1 MSFVHLHLHTQFSLL
16 DGAIKLGDLI
26 QRAKQYEMPAVA
38 ITDHGNMFGAIKFY
52 QSATRAG
59 IKPIIGSEVYVAPKG
74 RGDRTQRKSYHL
86 ILLAKDLEGYRNLCR
101 LSSIGYLQGFY
112 YVPRIDWEVL
122 QAHSRGL
129 ICTTACIG
137 GEMGQAILRGDTDH
151 AMKTAKEYDALFGRG
166 NYYLELQHNG
176 YPDQEKVNAELL
188 NISEIT
194 GIPVVAT
201 NDCHY
206 LDQAHADAHEVLM
219 AIQTGKT
226 MEAEDRLSHDAQEL
240 YFKSPDIMFQQF
252 KGLERALEATEEIA
266 AKINLQIPDLGVPK
280 LPHFVPPGNQDLE
293 DYLRELTNKGLQD
306 RLVNLKIT
314 DPDEQQ
320 RYQDRLD
327 LEVRVI
333 IEMGFVGY
341 FLIVYDFIRWAKEN
355 SIPVGPGRGS
365 GAGSLAAYSL
375 GITDLDPLRYG
386 LLFERFLNPERV
398 SMPDFDID
406 FCKDKRDQVIEYVAD
421 KYGRD
426 RVGQIITYSSLNARG
441 VIKDVGRALGMSFA
455 DTDRVTKLVPV
466 ELGIELK
473 DALQKEPKLR
483 ALRDSEPLY
492 TRLFEVSLVL
502 EGLHRHAGVHAA
514 GIVIGQEPLLEICPL
529 LKTNDGDVVT
539 QYAKDEAE
547 AVGLVKF
554 DFLGLKT
561 LTVIDV
567 ALRLIEETTGEPLK
581 LDALPLD
588 DKAVYD
594 LISTAETTGVFQ
606 LESSGFRD
614 LLRRL
619 RPDTFEDII
628 AVLALYRPGPLD
640 AGMVDQYVR
649 RKRGDEPVTY
659 FHPSVKEI
667 LKETYGVVVYQE
679 QVMQISCAIA
689 GYSLGRADILRK
701 AMGKKKKEIIDA
713 ERAPFIKASIAR
725 GHKKKEMETLF
736 ETLEAFA
743 RYGFNKS
750 HSAAYAVVTFQTAYI
765 KAHFPVEFICALM
778 TCDMDRTD
786 KMVLYVSEAK
796 RLGIQVRVP
805 DINRSRKDF
814 SVVDGEILM
823 GLGGIKNVGGSAI
836 EAIVEE
842 RTAAGPFESFYDFCM
857 RVDLRRVNR
866 RVIESLVHG
875 GAFDQFDVNRARI
888 EERLDDV
895 LGTAQKAQRQKATGQ
910 LALFGGG
917 SADSSF
923 KDPLEARKGERMSR
937 GEKKLALQKE
947 KENLG
952 FYLSAHPL
960 DALKAEIKAFTS
972 HTILGVQ
979 RAAANRPVRVAG
991 VVSALKA
998 KIQKNGGKMGRF
1010 TLEDQEGF
1018 IEVMAFSKAFEA
1030 GMEKLEGNE
1039 PVLIEGAVMVD
1050 GDGENTI
1057 HRIRAEKVLTFPEVR
1072 LDLTRRVR
1080 LRIREGVHD
1089 REAIACLH
1097 EVMRSSDGEIPVT
1110 VLVEI
1115 PGSGTAALPLSR
1127 DYRVMP
1133 DDDWVT
1139 SAFKILGAG
1148 GVIFDKKTPDEWL
1161 SSTPKS
1167 NNFRRGGDG
1176 GNGGSGGSGFR
1187 R

>member
-26 QRAKQYEMPAVA
+26 ERAKQYEMPAVA

-52 QSATRAG
+52 QMATRAG
-59 IKPIIGSEVYVAPKG
+59 IKPIIGSEMYVAPKG
-74 RGDRTQRKSYHL
+74 REDRTVRKSYHL
-86 ILLAKDLEGYRNLCR
+86 ILLAKDLEGYHNLCR
-101 LSSIGYLQGFY
+101 LSSIGYLHGFY

-122 QAHSRGL
+122 QAHSKGL
-129 ICTTACIG
+129 LCTTACMG
-137 GEMGQAILRGDTDH
+137 GEMGQSILRGDTDH
-151 AMKTAKEYDALFGRG
+151 ALKTAKEYDTLFGRG

-176 YPDQEKVNAELL
+176 YPEQEKVNAELL

-206 LDQAHADAHEVLM
+206 LDQSHADAHEVLM

-226 MEAEDRLSHDAQEL
+226 MDMENRLSHDAQEL
-240 YFKSPDIMFQQF
+240 YFKSPEIMYQQF
-252 KGLERALEATEEIA
+252 KGLERALDVTEEIA
-266 AKINLQIPDLGVPK
+266 SKINLVLPDLGVPK
-280 LPHFVPPGNQDLE
+280 LPHFSPPKGQGLE
-293 DYLRELTNKGLQD
+293 DYLRELTDKGLQV
-306 RLVNLKIT
+306 RLKKLGIT
-314 DPDEQQ
+314 DPEQRQ
-320 RYQDRLD
+320 QYQDRLD

-333 IEMGFVGY
+333 IEMGFSGY
-341 FLIVYDFIRWAKEN
+341 FLIVSDFIIWAKEN
-355 SIPVGPGRGS
+355 GIPVGPGRGS

-375 GITDLDPLRYG
+375 GITDLDPIRYG

-406 FCKDKRDQVIEYVAD
+406 FCKDKRDQVIDYVAE

-441 VIKDVGRALGMSFA
+441 VLKDVGRALGMSFA
-455 DTDRVTKLVPV
+455 DTDKVTKLVPA
-466 ELGIELK
+466 ELGIDLAT
-473 DALQKEPKLR
+473 ALEKEPKLR
-483 ALRDSEPLY
+483 GLRDSEPLY
-492 TRLFEVSLVL
+492 TRLFEVSQVL

-514 GIVIGQEPLLEICPL
+514 GIVIGQEPLTEICPL
-529 LKTNDGDVVT
+529 LKTNEGDVVT

-567 ALRLIEETTGEPLK
+567 ALRLIKETTGQ
-581 LDALPLD
+581 PLD
-588 DKAVYD
+588 LDTIPMDDPAVYE
-594 LISTAETTGVFQ
+594 LISSAETTGVFQ

-628 AVLALYRPGPLD
+628 AALALYRPGPLD

-649 RKRGDEPVTY
+649 RKRGDEPITF
-659 FHPSVKEI
+659 FHPSVKEF

-679 QVMQISCAIA
+679 QVMQISTAIA
-689 GYSLGRADILRK
+689 GYSMGRADILRK
-701 AMGKKKKEIIDA
+701 AMGKKKQALIDA
-713 ERAPFIKASIAR
+713 ERTPFIEAAVER
-725 GHKKKEMETLF
+725 GHKRKEMESLF
-736 ETLEAFA
+736 ETLESFA

-750 HSAAYAVVTFQTAYI
+750 HSAAYALVTLQTAYI

-786 KMVLYVSEAK
+786 KMILYVSEAK
-796 RLGIQVRVP
+796 RLGIAVRVP

-814 SVVDGEILM
+814 SVVAGEILM

-836 EAIVEE
+836 DVVVEE
-842 RTAAGPFESFYDFCM
+842 REANGPFESFYDFCM

-866 RVIESLVHG
+866 RVIESLVYG
-875 GAFDQFDVNRARI
+875 GAFDQFGVNRARI
-888 EERLDDV
+888 EEHLDTV
-895 LGTAQKAQRQKATGQ
+895 LAIAQKAQKQKATGQ

-917 SADSSF
+917 GGDESF
-923 KDPLEARKGERMSR
+923 KNPLEGLEGAKMTR
-937 GEKKLALQKE
+937 GEKKAALQKE

-960 DALKAEIKAFTS
+960 DALKAEIQAFTS
-972 HTILGVQ
+972 HSILGIQ
-979 RAAANRPVRVAG
+979 RAPANRPVRIGG
-991 VVSALKA
+991 VVSALKPRL
-998 KIQKNGGKMGRF
+998 QKNGGRMARF

-1018 IEVMAFSKAFEA
+1018 VEVMAFSKAYEA
-1030 GMEKLEGNE
+1030 GAEKLEGQE
-1039 PVLIEGAVMVD
+1039 PVLVEGSVMVD
-1050 GDGENTI
+1050 GEGENTV

-1072 LDLTRRVR
+1072 LDLTRRIR
-1080 LRIREGVHD
+1080 LRMQEGLHD
-1089 REAIACLH
+1089 RDAIACLQD
-1097 EVMRSSDGEIPVT
+1097 VMSASDGRVPVT
-1110 VLVEI
+1110 VLVDV
-1115 PGSGTAALPLSR
+1115 PGCGTAALPLS
-1127 DYRVMP
+1127 DVYRVHP
-1133 DDDWVT
+1133 DEDWVT
-1139 SAFKILGAG
+1139 STFKILGAG

-1161 SSTPKS
+1161 SSTPK
-1167 NNFRRGGDG
+1167 NHNFRRGG
-1176 GNGGSGGSGFR
+1176 NGGDR
-1187 R
+1187 YKR